1 MSIIEKAAGKLGQQ
15 KRPEPPS
22 LENIHQEIPRQ
33 ESIRQ
38 EIPQQEAAPE
48 TIALRHDFSLAKL
61 KSQNIITPQ
70 AEHSSLA
77 EEFRMIKRPLLDNAF
92 GQNGIKVKNGNL
104 IMVTSSLPGEGK
116 TFCSINLAMSIA
128 MEMGRTVLLVDADA
142 PNPRLLKTLGVS
154 YEQGLLDLLLDDK
167 LQLSDVIIRTNI
179 ENLSLLPAG
188 RHNRHATE
196 LLASD
201 SMSALLDDLA
211 QRYSDRIILFDS
223 PPLLVTSEAS
233 VLASHMG
240 QIVMVVEAE
249 KTPQPA
255 VRQALTLIEDCELTW
270 VLLNKTRHLAGV
282 DHYGYGYYGKS

>member
-1 MSIIEKAAGKLGQQ
+1 MSIIEKAAGKLSRSAPQAARTKSEADLRTDRETANIPVDTLAETDGQQ
-15 KRPEPPS
+15 HNFNLAR
-22 LENIHQEIPRQ
+22 
-33 ESIRQ
+33 
-38 EIPQQEAAPE
+38 
-48 TIALRHDFSLAKL
+48 LRNL
-61 KSQNIITPQ
+61 NIITPH
-70 AEHSSLA
+70 AEHSSMA

-104 IMVTSSLPGEGK
+104 IMVASSLPEEGK
-116 TFCSINLAMSIA
+116 TFCAINLAMSIA
-128 MEMGRTVLLVDADA
+128 MEMDRTVLLVDADA
-142 PNPRLLKTLGVS
+142 PKPSVMKTLGIAS
-154 YEQGLLDLLLDDK
+154 ELGLLGLLDLLQDDTLK
-167 LQLSDVIIRTNI
+167 LSDVIIRTNI

-188 RHNRHATE
+188 RHNKHATE

-201 SMSALLDDLA
+201 SMTALLSDMA

-255 VRQALTLIEDCELTW
+255 VRQALALLETCELTW
-270 VLLNKTRHLAGV
+270 ILLNKTKTLANA
-282 DHYGYGYYGKS
+282 DYYGYGYYGRS

>member
-1 MSIIEKAAGKLGQQ
+1 MSIIEKAAGKLNQQ
-15 KRPEPPS
+15 APKKPEPLPVEVEENLMQVSPPPS
-22 LENIHQEIPRQ
+22 AVTPAQK
-33 ESIRQ
+33 
-38 EIPQQEAAPE
+38 
-48 TIALRHDFSLAKL
+48 HDFSLSKL
-61 KSQNIITPQ
+61 KNQNIITPQ
-70 AEHSSLA
+70 AEHSNLA

-142 PNPRLLKTLGVS
+142 PNPRLLKTLGVT
-154 YEQGLLDLLLDDK
+154 YDQGLLDLLQDDK

-179 ENLSLLPAG
+179 ENLSLLPVG
-188 RHNRHATE
+188 RHNRQATE
-196 LLASD
+196 LLASE

-270 VLLNKTRHLAGV
+270 VLLNKTRNLAGV
-282 DHYGYGYYGKS
+282 DYYGYGYYGKS

>member
-1 MSIIEKAAGKLGQQ
+1 MSIIEKAAGKLSRSAPQAATMKSGEKSLEDREFVNILTDSPPLAETAGQQ
-15 KRPEPPS
+15 H
-22 LENIHQEIPRQ
+22 N
-33 ESIRQ
+33 
-38 EIPQQEAAPE
+38 
-48 TIALRHDFSLAKL
+48 FNLARLHKL
-61 KSQNIITPQ
+61 NIITPH
-70 AEHSSLA
+70 AEHSSMA

-104 IMVTSSLPGEGK
+104 IMVASSLPEEGK
-116 TFCSINLAMSIA
+116 TFCAINLAMSIA
-128 MEMGRTVLLVDADA
+128 MEMDRTVLLVDADA
-142 PNPRLLKTLGVS
+142 PKPSVMKTLGIAS
-154 YEQGLLDLLLDDK
+154 DLGLLDLLQDDTLK
-167 LQLSDVIIRTNI
+167 LSDVIIRTNI

-188 RHNRHATE
+188 RHNKHATE

-201 SMSALLDDLA
+201 SMTAILSDMA

-255 VRQALTLIEDCELTW
+255 VRQALALLETCELTW
-270 VLLNKTRHLAGV
+270 ILLNKTKTLANA
-282 DHYGYGYYGKS
+282 DYYGYGYYGRS

>member
-22 LENIHQEIPRQ
+22 LENIHQEILRQ
-33 ESIRQ
+33 EIIRQ

-92 GQNGIKVKNGNL
+92 GQNSIKVKNGNL

>member
-1 MSIIEKAAGKLGQQ
+1 MSIIEKAAGKLNQQ
-15 KRPEPPS
+15 PPKRPEPP
-22 LENIHQEIPRQ
+22 P
-33 ESIRQ
+33 ESIAP
-38 EIPQQEAAPE
+38 EPVSQEAFSLPPSAE
-48 TIALRHDFSLAKL
+48 TITQRHDLNLAKL
-61 KSQNIITPQ
+61 KNLNIITPQ
-70 AEHSSLA
+70 AEHSNMA

-92 GQNGIKVKNGNL
+92 GQNGPKVKNGNL

-142 PNPRLLKTLGVS
+142 PNPNLLKKLGIS
-154 YEQGLLDLLLDDK
+154 YDTGLLDLLQDDK

-201 SMSALLDDLA
+201 AMSALLNDMA
-211 QRYSDRIILFDS
+211 QRYPDRIILFDS

-270 VLLNKTRHLAGV
+270 VLLNKAKTLAGV
-282 DHYGYGYYGKS
+282 DYYGYGYYGNS

>member
-1 MSIIEKAAGKLGQQ
+1 MSIIEKAASKLNQQ
-15 KRPEPPS
+15 PSRKPEMPP
-22 LENIHQEIPRQ
+22 EVR
-33 ESIRQ
+33 
-38 EIPQQEAAPE
+38 E
-48 TIALRHDFSLAKL
+48 TIAQETTIPEAEKPASRHEFNLAEL
-61 KSQNIITPQ
+61 KSQNFITPH
-70 AEHSSLA
+70 AEHSNIA

-92 GQNGIKVKNGNL
+92 GQNSPKVKNGNL

-128 MEMGRTVLLVDADA
+128 MEMDRTVLLVDSDA
-142 PNPRLLKTLGVS
+142 PNPKLLKNLGVS
-154 YEQGLLDLLLDDK
+154 YDLGLLDLLEDSTLK
-167 LQLSDVIIRTNI
+167 LSDLIIRTSI
-179 ENLSLLPAG
+179 DNLSLLPVG

-201 SMSALLDDLA
+201 TMSALLDDMA
-211 QRYSDRIILFDS
+211 QRYSDRIILFNS

-270 VLLNKTRHLAGV
+270 VLLNKTRNLAGV
-282 DHYGYGYYGKS
+282 DYYGYGYYGNS

>member
-1 MSIIEKAAGKLGQQ
+1 MSIIEKAAGKLNQQ
-15 KRPEPPS
+15 APKKPEPPP
-22 LENIHQEIPRQ
+22 LERVAQKTVAR
-33 ESIRQ
+33 
-38 EIPQQEAAPE
+38 EAASRPPSAE
-48 TIALRHDFSLAKL
+48 TPAQRHDFSLAKL
-61 KSQNIITPQ
+61 KNQNILTPQ
-70 AEHSSLA
+70 AEHSNLA

-142 PNPRLLKTLGVS
+142 PNPRLLKTLGIP
-154 YEQGLLDLLLDDK
+154 YELGLLDLLQDDK

-179 ENLSLLPAG
+179 ESLSILPVG
-188 RHNRHATE
+188 RHNRQATE

-201 SMSALLDDLA
+201 AMSALLDDMA

-270 VLLNKTRHLAGV
+270 VLLNKTRNLAGV
-282 DHYGYGYYGKS
+282 DYYGYGYYGKS

>member
-1 MSIIEKAAGKLGQQ
+1 MSIIEKAAGKLNQQ
-15 KRPEPPS
+15 PSRKPEMPP
-22 LENIHQEIPRQ
+22 EVNDAVVQETVV
-33 ESIRQ
+33 
-38 EIPQQEAAPE
+38 PE
-48 TIALRHDFSLAKL
+48 TGKPALRHEFNLAKL
-61 KSQNIITPQ
+61 KSQNFITPH
-70 AEHSSLA
+70 AEHSNIA

-92 GQNGIKVKNGNL
+92 GQNSPKIKNGNL

-128 MEMGRTVLLVDADA
+128 MEMGRTVLLVDSDA
-142 PNPRLLKTLGVS
+142 PNPKLLKNLGVS
-154 YEQGLLDLLLDDK
+154 YDLGLLDMLEDSSLK
-167 LQLSDVIIRTNI
+167 LSDLIIRTNI
-179 ENLSLLPAG
+179 DNLSLLPVG

-201 SMSALLDDLA
+201 SMSALLDDMA
-211 QRYSDRIILFDS
+211 QRYPDRVILFDS

-270 VLLNKTRHLAGV
+270 VLLNKTRNLAGV
-282 DHYGYGYYGKS
+282 DYYGYGYYGNS

>member
-1 MSIIEKAAGKLGQQ
+1 MSIIEKAASKLGQQ
-15 KRPEPPS
+15 KRPDPAPLEIAPQESIPP
-22 LENIHQEIPRQ
+22 EFARQ
-33 ESIRQ
+33 ES
-38 EIPQQEAAPE
+38 PQPAPS
-48 TIALRHDFSLAKL
+48 TAQRHDFNLAKL
-61 KSQNIITPQ
+61 KEQHIITPQ
-70 AEHSSLA
+70 AEHSSMA

-116 TFCSINLAMSIA
+116 TFCSTNLAMSIA

-142 PNPRLLKTLGVS
+142 PNPSLLKSLGVP
-154 YEQGLLDLLLDDK
+154 YDLGLLDLLQDDK

-179 ENLSLLPAG
+179 ENLSLLPVG

-201 SMSALLDDLA
+201 SMAALLDDLA

-223 PPLLVTSEAS
+223 PPLLVTTEAS

-240 QIVMVVEAE
+240 QIVMVIEAE

-255 VRQALTLIEDCELTW
+255 VRQALTLIEDCALTW
-270 VLLNKTRHLAGV
+270 VLLNKAKTLAGV
-282 DHYGYGYYGKS
+282 DHYGYGYYGHS